1 MQAPKSSTNIDEPLN
16 KGNVYITNT
25 SSPSIREAYFNQFE
39 KNFKLFLKSRSV
51 ELKSDGVMLLTLMG
65 RDETH
70 KIGNP
75 VEVIGMVLNDMVQ
88 EVRDEV

>member
-1 MQAPKSSTNIDEPLN
+1 M
-16 KGNVYITNT
+16 
-25 SSPSIREAYFNQFE
+25 
-39 KNFKLFLKSRSV
+39 

-88 EVRDEV
+88 EVRDEVW